1 MDMVIDYSVYLLLIA
16 FVTGILLPTVHKISQ
31 DLLMSFLEKLA
42 ASLFLLGGSHCTI
55 QNLLLIHSLCNRP
68 ENQLVNGSLF
78 YFPPQ
83 LTQKLT

>member
-42 ASLFLLGGSHCTI
+42 ASLFLLGGSHCAI

-68 ENQLVNGSLF
+68 ENQLVNGILVLF
-78 YFPPQ
+78 STRPVKP
-83 LTQKLT
+83 

>member
-42 ASLFLLGGSHCTI
+42 ASLFLLGGSHCAI

-68 ENQLVNGSLF
+68 ENQLVNGILVLF
-78 YFPPQ
+78 SIPS
-83 LTQKLT
+83 

>member
-16 FVTGILLPTVHKISQ
+16 FVTGILLPTVHKISHS

-42 ASLFLLGGSHCTI
+42 ASLFLLGGSHCAI

-68 ENQLVNGSLF
+68 ENQLVNGILVLF
-78 YFPPQ
+78 STRPVKP
-83 LTQKLT
+83 